1 MIGLMGIELCL
12 LFCCLFVFFYKR
24 ETAYK
29 MRISDWSSDVCSSD
43 LVVDE
48 KAGVSERHG
57 RVEKSAKR
65 RLYPHIKDE
74 GQADELA
81 EHAIFHGADRVLINA
96 VERHLGHNL
105 AIQLAVHKYGEA
117 FVAQGLQPL
126 QSQFTVHA
134 PITIGPM
141 SDISNSSPPP

>member
-1 MIGLMGIELCL
+1 
-12 LFCCLFVFFYKR
+12 
-24 ETAYK
+24 

-43 LVVDE
+43 LKPVFNHGLISIAQAVVDE

-105 AIQLAVHKYGEA
+105 AIQIAVHQYGEA
-117 FVAQGLQPL
+117 FVAQ
-126 QSQFTVHA
+126 
-134 PITIGPM
+134 
-141 SDISNSSPPP
+141 

>member
-1 MIGLMGIELCL
+1 MVAVCRLNGKPVFNHGL
-12 LFCCLFVFFYKR
+12 
-24 ETAYK
+24 
-29 MRISDWSSDVCSSD
+29 ISIAQA
-43 LVVDE
+43 VVDE

-74 GQADELA
+74 GPADELA

-105 AIQLAVHKYGEA
+105 AIQIADRK
-117 FVAQGLQPL
+117 
-126 QSQFTVHA
+126 
-134 PITIGPM
+134 
-141 SDISNSSPPP
+141 SDLEGKNVSVSVDHGGRRIIKKK